1 MDEITIKTKWTSEM
15 AEDLMSYYE
24 IDAEA
29 ELSKLLS
36 EEIWKVEIEEEQKNI
51 RERRTKKYSR
61 I

>member
-51 RERRTKKYSR
+51 RERRTKK
-61 I
+61 